1 MKVVLRED
9 VVSLGVEGEKLDVA
23 DGYARNYLI
32 PKKLAEKATP
42 GVLKDLELRKNAIA
56 KKEEKRIAE
65 AKKEAKK
72 FDGKKIKLV
81 VEANEEGHLYGSV
94 NVSDLAKAVE
104 EQLKEESVDKSKVVI
119 TENIK
124 DVGKYSFTIRIHPE
138 VEARLDL
145 EVTGKEAAGGQNS
158 EQK

>member
-1 MKVVLRED
+1 M
-9 VVSLGVEGEKLDVA
+9 
-23 DGYARNYLI
+23 
-32 PKKLAEKATP
+32 
-42 GVLKDLELRKNAIA
+42 
-56 KKEEKRIAE
+56 
-65 AKKEAKK
+65 
-72 FDGKKIKLV
+72 
-81 VEANEEGHLYGSV
+81 
-94 NVSDLAKAVE
+94 SDLAKAVE
-104 EQLKEESVDKSKVVI
+104 EQLKQESVDKSKVVI